1 METVRDLLWCFVFGW
16 VPLLG
21 LIAWVHMMITRN
33 YRP

>member
-1 METVRDLLWCFVFGW
+1 MQALHDLLICAVFGM